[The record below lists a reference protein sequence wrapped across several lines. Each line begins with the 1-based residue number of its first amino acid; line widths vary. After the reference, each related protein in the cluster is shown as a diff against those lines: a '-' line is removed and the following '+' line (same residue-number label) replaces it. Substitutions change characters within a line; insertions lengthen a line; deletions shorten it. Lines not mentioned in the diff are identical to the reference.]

1 MSSKKLPNLPP
12 EVMTTIFEKLPY
24 RKQKEILTKSI
35 PLHNLIRPSL
45 SQKKLANLKIAK
57 NKIQGWRGARERL
70 LHGETNVN
78 LFVRAIPPHLKK
90 DIFSK
95 SGYRGHS
102 NARSFFSAYDERQR
116 LPRYLDLIKKGEKNY
131 IISQQN
137 KIKSLFN

>member
-1 MSSKKLPNLPP
+1 MSSKTLPNLPP

-24 RKQKEILTKSI
+24 RKQKEIFINL
-35 PLHNLIRPSL
+35 PLHHLISPSL

-78 LFVRAIPPHLKK
+78 LFVRAIPPYLKK

-95 SGYRGHS
+95 TGYRGHS
-102 NARSFFSAYDERQR
+102 NARSFFSAYDKRQR

-131 IISQQN
+131 NISQQN
-137 KIKSLFN
+137 KIKSLYN